1 MTAGTDGGNP
11 TGRSMPSA
19 IDAAT
24 AVRDGSLAALE
35 LVEDCLA
42 RIAAGDDRLN
52 AFVHVG
58 RRRRPPRRRG
68 DRRPGRRR

>member
-52 AFVHVG
+52 AFVHVDADG
-58 RRRRPPRRRG
+58 ARRAAEAIDARV
-68 DRRPGRRR
+68 